1 MSHSPNRHEAIRSI
15 PKRRLRSIWRKRSGA
30 LVPLFAL
37 LLPVVLGMV
46 AFVVELARLRHVRSQ
61 LQSTADAGA
70 LAGASRLRLTNG
82 SLESSSF
89 SLYGRVDLVR
99 PTVETTVA
107 MNQIAHLGPPPKTIF
122 VVSTNSQNQS
132 DGDIVLG
139 TYSSAGFTPSST
151 APNAVKVTVR
161 FEEGHPNGTLPL
173 MFAPF
178 HLSAGTEQTATATA
192 TVQRPTLLPFLV
204 YKPQWDSLQAGNGT
218 DQYSV
223 DPETNTVSNGPDG
236 IRETTVFPNDWDGLD
251 MPSGNFGW
259 FQIGP
264 EASNSTIIRQLDG
277 GPSQAD
283 MNYHGGRLSE
293 GDFVSGITGW
303 RASTEVGL
311 VGGTRNGITYSGNI
325 GQPRV
330 IALYDYATG
339 NGSDAQFRIR
349 KFVLGR
355 VVYADLTGGNAGITI
370 QAITPEQDPNRVR
383 LVD

>member
-1 MSHSPNRHEAIRSI
+1 MSHSPDRRKTMPSF
-15 PKRRLRSIWRKRSGA
+15 PKRRLRSLWRKRSGA

-61 LQSTADAGA
+61 LQCTADAGA
-70 LAGASRLRLTNG
+70 LAGTARLRLTNG

-99 PTVETTVA
+99 PTVKSTVA
-107 MNQIAHLGPPPKTIF
+107 RNQIAHLGPPPETTF

-132 DGDIVLG
+132 NGDIVLG
-139 TYSSAGFTPSST
+139 TYSSAGFTPSSS

-161 FEEGHPNGTLPL
+161 FEEGHPNGILPL
-173 MFAPF
+173 MFAPWL
-178 HLSAGTEQTATATA
+178 LSAGTELTATATA

-223 DPETNTVSNGPDG
+223 NPETNAVSSGPDG
-236 IRETTVFPNDWDGLD
+236 IKETTVFPNDWDGLN

-264 EASNSTIIRQLDG
+264 DASNATIIRQLDS
-277 GPSQAD
+277 GPNQTD
-283 MNYHGGRLSE
+283 MSYHAGRISA
-293 GDFVSGITGW
+293 GDYVSGITGW

-311 VGGTRNGITYSGNI
+311 VGGTRHGVTYSGII
-325 GQPRV
+325 GQPRI
-330 IALYDYATG
+330 IALYDHATG
-339 NGSDAQFRIR
+339 DGRSAQFRIR

-355 VVYADLTGGNAGITI
+355 VVFADLTGGNSGITI